1 MNPRFVQLALLAGV
15 VVLAGCAAPARI
27 EQMQAEPSAASRG
40 ALASSPMRDNIAIK
54 DVTGGKDTNPLW
66 VSNVGSAE
74 FDRALEG
81 SLRASGLLSAN
92 RQAGKY
98 VLTAHLLKLDQP
110 MFGASMTVTA
120 SVQYLLAER
129 ATGKEVFSRTITL
142 PYTAAFSDAFMGA
155 ERLKLANE
163 GAIRTNIAALIE
175 ALGGLKVAGLT
186 LGVGDIGG

>member
-1 MNPRFVQLALLAGV
+1 MNPRFVHLALLAGV
-15 VVLAGCAAPARI
+15 VVLAGCATPARI
-27 EQMQAEPSAASRG
+27 EQMQVEPSAASRG
-40 ALASSPMRDNIAIK
+40 ALANSPMRDNIAIK
-54 DVTGGKDTNPLW
+54 DVTGGKETNPLW

-74 FDRALEG
+74 FERALEG
-81 SLRASGLLSAN
+81 SLRASSLLSAN

-175 ALGGLKVAGLT
+175 ALGGLKVASVS
-186 LGVGDIGG
+186 LGSGGIGG

>member
-40 ALASSPMRDNIAIK
+40 ALANSPMRDNIALK
-54 DVTGGKDTNPLW
+54 DVTGGKETNPMW
-66 VSNVGSAE
+66 VSNVGSPE
-74 FDRALEG
+74 FERALEG
-81 SLRASGLLSAN
+81 SLRASGLLSTN

-142 PYTAAFSDAFMGA
+142 PYTAAFSDAFIGT

-175 ALGGLKVAGLT
+175 ALGGLKVAAIS
-186 LGVGDIGG
+186 LGASGIGG

>member
-1 MNPRFVQLALLAGV
+1 MNHRLIHLSLLAGV

-27 EQMQAEPSAASRG
+27 EQMQVEPSVASRG
-40 ALASSPMRDNIAIK
+40 VLANSPLRDNVAIK
-54 DVTGGKDTNPLW
+54 DVTGGKETNPMW
-66 VSNVGSAE
+66 VSNVGSPE
-74 FDRALEG
+74 FERALEG
-81 SLRASGLLSAN
+81 SLRSAGLLSAN
-92 RQAGKY
+92 RQTGRY

-120 SVQYLLAER
+120 SVEYLLTER

-142 PYTAAFSDAFMGA
+142 PYTAAFSDAFIGS

-175 ALGGLKVAGLT
+175 ALGSQKLASLTVVTAG
-186 LGVGDIGG
+186 G